1 MTSEMISESRLNC
14 TRKLLPNLR
23 LKYPNNNEMQKLA
36 RLAKVDEPS
45 IFSSHI
51 RSIILDAHLHDASLR
66 TLSAPEVRKILKNV
80 MLKAQCLASALRD
93 IDVGTKGSA
102 YNAGMLL
109 EYQIRLFRNE
119 VVLIPDYVELLTG
132 LQEAATSAAVP
143 AKAKRGPKGAGGN
156 LAFNIFIETLHMAA
170 WQRRGKWTNYASA
183 AGPWT
188 GSLLRALEILEPY
201 LPAGF
206 FPVGELGRSIEH
218 IKKKRM
224 DYITK
229 NVSAPV

>member
-1 MTSEMISESRLNC
+1 MSSEMVLESRWNRK
-14 TRKLLPNLR
+14 RKLLPNLR
-23 LKYPNNNEMQKLA
+23 LKYPNNNEMHELA

-45 IFSSHI
+45 IFGQHI
-51 RSIILDAHLHDASLR
+51 RSIILDAHLNDASLR

-80 MLKAQCLASALRD
+80 MLKAQCLASALRN

-109 EYQIRLFRNE
+109 EYQIRHFRNE
-119 VVLIPDYVELLTG
+119 AVLIPDYVELLTG
-132 LQEAATSAAVP
+132 LQEAASSAAVL

-156 LAFNIFIETLHMAA
+156 LAFNVFIKSLYRVAR
-170 WQRRGKWTNYASA
+170 QRGKWTNYKSA

-188 GSLLRALEILEPY
+188 GSLLEALKILEPY

-206 FPVGELGRSIEH
+206 FPGGELGRSIEH
-218 IKKKRM
+218 IKKKLT
-224 DYITK
+224 DNITK
-229 NVSAPV
+229 NYISPV